1 MWIFTKDGFFSI
13 VKHKDNSA
21 YLMVKSRVRED
32 LVDAFGP
39 DDIKELA
46 GSDYRF
52 RKTVPRAVVADYLK
66 RETYQLDYES
76 VKDNIDKGEDDR
88 HKMLYSVWAAH
99 MALQR
104 GRYDDYDE
112 GDWYDFTWT
121 TSVPTT

>member
-66 RETYQLDYES
+66 REAYELDYES

-88 HKMLYSVWAAH
+88 HKMLYAVWAAH
-99 MALQR
+99 FRLQQD
-104 GRYDDYDE
+104 RYQDE
-112 GDWYDFTWT
+112 DWFDLTWT
-121 TSVPTT
+121 QGAPL